1 MPGTWVSG
9 GGGVGAAV
17 IEHSVSVM
25 EEEQVLALSCITPLY
40 LESTIMYCTLKKLL
54 REFPSWHTGNESDYE
69 P

>member
-1 MPGTWVSG
+1 M
-9 GGGVGAAV
+9 GAAV

-25 EEEQVLALSCITPLY
+25 EEEVLALSCITPLY

-54 REFPSWHTGNESDYE
+54 REFPSWHIGNESDYE